1 MSLRHSAIGH
11 FIVNKGAVI
20 FPGHLLGFFF
30 QRLEIA
36 AVVFVIDF
44 IIKRHKVRTF
54 FCDIIHNR
62 LLKTASQ
69 VQVFQSEQVALI
81 LHPLKNRLEI
91 GDARKN
97 RRNKTNGT
105 DACIV
110 NLFHGCKPPF
120 DAHSIVHIL
129 FEILIERID

>member
-1 MSLRHSAIGH
+1 MVEIIYDDRMSLRHSAIGH

-20 FPGHLLGFFF
+20 FPGHLPGFFF
-30 QRLEIA
+30 QSLEIA

-69 VQVFQSEQVALI
+69 VQVFQQ
-81 LHPLKNRLEI
+81 NRSHWSFTRSKI
-91 GDARKN
+91 ASKSVMPG
-97 RRNKTNGT
+97 KTGAT
-105 DACIV
+105 KQTVRMPA
-110 NLFHGCKPPF
+110 
-120 DAHSIVHIL
+120 S
-129 FEILIERID
+129 